1 MRLSSRR
8 LAPLLLGFVASLG
21 AETAPPSTLRPNAAA
36 LEAATRH
43 GLPVDGFELGGDS
56 PTRTGDRVTVLF
68 SLEENG
74 QPARQ
79 WLGEFRT
86 VPLTDREKRAKP
98 GTGLGIMGLFFTSLK
113 TDTGNEHKLPGTPAA
128 LEVRTLGP
136 FVEGTTNAPT
146 DKSERVIATREYLAH
161 GLAEMCEVEM
171 RLRATGKANPGLSYM
186 FRPNYSEE
194 QMAAA
199 KQRAAAA
206 GFTVENERAFAG
218 GALALVQF
226 AHLALRTE
234 GVDVITKEIVDPP
247 GLFTSTFI
255 NPDWADLTLEDGGA
269 WGLPNERLF
278 RLPYHLWSKTN
289 ATGAFYVTRPQPPLQ
304 NMAGLVGLTVDETS
318 KKPGRRLSIRILAG
332 RRGSP

>member
-1 MRLSSRR
+1 MRLSSRH
-8 LAPLLLGFVASLG
+8 LAPLLLSLVTSLG
-21 AETAPPSTLRPNAAA
+21 AQTAPPSILRPNAAA
-36 LEAATRH
+36 LEAANRH

-68 SLEENG
+68 ALEEAG

-79 WLGEFRT
+79 WLCEFRT
-86 VPLTDREKRAKP
+86 VPLTERERRAKP
-98 GTGLGIMGLFFTSLK
+98 GAGLGLMGLFFSSLK
-113 TDTGNEHKLPGTPAA
+113 TDTGHEHALPGTPAA

-136 FVEGTTNAPT
+136 FSDGTAVGAA

-161 GLAEMCEVEM
+161 GLAAMCEIEM
-171 RLRATGKANPGLSYM
+171 RLRAAGKANPGLSYM

-199 KQRAAAA
+199 KRRAADA
-206 GFTVENERAFAG
+206 GFTVEDERAFAG

-247 GLFTSTFI
+247 GLFTGTFI
-255 NPDWADLTLEDGGA
+255 NPNWADLTLEDGAA
-269 WGLPNERLF
+269 WGLPGERLF

-289 ATGAFYVTRPQPPLQ
+289 ATGSFYVIRPQPPLQ

-318 KKPGRRLSIRILAG
+318 KKPGRRLSMRIMAG
-332 RRGSP
+332 RRGPP